1 MRSNITAGFLKKSVK
16 ITAKIHADILRRI
29 NDGTFEYDGSMPKS
43 CVDAMYNK
51 KVENDR
57 EVLEY
62 LEQFPDDFVMCDEI
76 GYGKEYSGYLKILNQ

>member
-1 MRSNITAGFLKKSVK
+1 MRNNITAGFLKESVK
-16 ITAKIHADILRRI
+16 ITAKVHVDNLRKI
-29 NDGTFEYDGSMPKS
+29 ADGTFEYDGSMPKS
-43 CVDAMYNK
+43 CVDAMYK
-51 KVENDR
+51 KKAEIDR